1 MILSD
6 LSIKRPVFATV
17 ISLLILVF
25 GIASL
30 LDLPVREYP
39 DIDPPV
45 VSIDTTYTGAAP
57 EVIDTQITQVI
68 ESAISAVEG
77 IRAIESTSR
86 LGRSGTNIEF
96 NTNRDVDAAAN
107 DVRDAVAR
115 VINRL
120 PDEADAPRITKA
132 DSDARPMMW
141 LTLTSDVWDSAQLSD
156 FAERQLVDRLSVLD
170 GVADVM
176 IGGQRRYAIRVW
188 LDRERLAARD
198 ITVAEVERAL
208 RANNVE
214 LPAGRIESISRDF
227 TVRAQGRLETVEDF
241 RNLIVRRDGDELLRL
256 GEVADVVLG
265 IESDTSR
272 LRFNGQTAIGLGV
285 IRQSKSN
292 TVAVSDRVQAEVA
305 RILETLP
312 PEVTIRFSYDES
324 VFIRESIRE
333 VLITLAIAV
342 SLVILV
348 IFVFLRSWRATLI
361 PAVTIP
367 VAIIGAFTGLGLLGF
382 SINVLTLL
390 AVILAIGL
398 VVDDAIVML
407 ENIQRRIDDGEPPL
421 VAAYRGARQVAFA
434 VIATTLTL
442 VAVFVPISFMG
453 GNVGRLFTE
462 FGFTLAAA
470 VIFSSVVALSL
481 APMLC
486 SKWLRHSPDTSGENA
501 RQHRLWAATETV
513 FNGLNRGYER
523 LLRLALRQP
532 GVVIGLGLAGILI
545 AAAIFPQI
553 PQELSPTEDRGVIIM
568 PTSAPRGA
576 TADYTEHHVRK
587 VEQQLMPFLEDGPAE
602 RLLSI
607 VGFGGQVDRAF
618 MILGLQ
624 HWNDRDMRQQD
635 LAGQLFPILGQV
647 PGVRAIPVN
656 PPGLGQRGFS
666 QPLAVVLGGPDYDS
680 VKEWSDALL
689 ERARE
694 NPNLLN
700 LDTDFELTRPE
711 LQVSIDRQ
719 RAADLDITMEE
730 VALTLQTMMASRT
743 VTTYLDRGREYDV
756 IVQAEDA
763 DRATPEDLGRIFLRS
778 RAGGE
783 LVPLA
788 ALVDVTQTGSNPAL
802 RRVDRLPAVVI
813 SGSLAPG
820 YDMGSA
826 LTYLNNLAA
835 DTLPAEARIS
845 YQGLS
850 REFVESS
857 AAIYITFVLAFVI
870 VFLVLAAQ
878 FESWIHPLIIMLSV
892 PLAVTGALAAL
903 LFAGISLNIYSQ
915 IGIIMLLGLM
925 AKNGILIV
933 EFANQLRDQG
943 RSVHDAI
950 VEGAILRFRPVL
962 MTTISTIFGAIPLVI
977 ATGAGAESR
986 AAIGTVIIGGLLFA
1000 TTLTLFIIPVLYNLL
1015 ARFAKSVNHVSQQL
1029 AEQERSLGSRGLV
1042 AGTQAQ
1048 RDDGALGQ

>member
-57 EVIDTQITQVI
+57 EVVDTQITQVI

-86 LGRSGTNIEF
+86 LGRSGTSIEF
-96 NTNRDVDAAAN
+96 NTSRDVDAAAN

-115 VINRL
+115 VITRL

-214 LPAGRIESISRDF
+214 LPAGRIESVSRDF
-227 TVRAQGRLETVEDF
+227 TVRAQGRLETVDDF
-241 RNLIVRRDGDELLRL
+241 RNLIVRRDGDDLLRL
-256 GEVADVVLG
+256 GEVANVELG

-272 LRFNGQTAIGLGV
+272 LRFNGQTAIGLGI

-292 TVAVSDRVQAEVA
+292 TVAVSDRVQAEVG

-486 SKWLRHSPDTSGENA
+486 SKWLRHSPDTSGEGA
-501 RQHRLWAATETV
+501 RQHRVWAATETV

-523 LLRLALRQP
+523 LLQLALRQP
-532 GVVIGLGLAGILI
+532 GAVIGLGLSGILI
-545 AAAIFPQI
+545 AAAIFPQL

-587 VEQQLMPFLEDGPAE
+587 VEQQLMPFLEEGPAE

-624 HWNDRDMRQQD
+624 HWNDRDIRQQD

-680 VKEWSDALL
+680 VKAWSDALL

-730 VALTLQTMMASRT
+730 VALTLQTMMASRN

-778 RAGGE
+778 RTGGE

-826 LTYLNNLAA
+826 LAYINNLAA
-835 DTLPAEARIS
+835 ETLPAEARIS

-857 AAIYITFVLAFVI
+857 SAIYITFALAFVI

-943 RSVHDAI
+943 RSVHEAI

-1048 RDDGALGQ
+1048 RDDGGLGQ